1 MNYTRGLIL
10 SAMIALVSAPV
21 ISNNIITLCEGFLPK
36 NDMYIGVNDPA
47 GGGMTYAEYTA
58 VLDQFETYYRP
69 LVSARG
75 ATLKVNRLWDN
86 GEVNASATRSFD
98 ERTWELN
105 MYGGLARHP
114 AMDKD
119 GYMLVA
125 CHEMG
130 HQIGGAPKVPGLF
143 GIFNAWASN
152 EGQSD
157 YFASLRCLRVMF
169 KEADNA
175 AFVATQPINP
185 TVRTK
190 CEMTYDT
197 QAEENLC
204 MRIGMAG
211 NVTAM
216 VFKDLKKLNVAPS
229 FDTPDTTSVAKTS
242 DDHPEPQCRLDT
254 YFQGG
259 LCRHDMN
266 IALSEKDPRI
276 GTCLDNAN
284 GNLGARPHCWFKP

>member
-10 SAMIALVSAPV
+10 SGLIAVLSAPIV
-21 ISNNIITLCEGFLPK
+21 GSTTLCKGFLPE
-36 NDMYIGVNDPA
+36 NDMKIGVNDPA
-47 GGGMTYAEYTA
+47 AGGLTNAEFNS
-58 VLDQFETYYRP
+58 VIDQLEAYYKP
-69 LVSARG
+69 VVSG
-75 ATLKVNRLWDN
+75 KGGTLKVNRLWDDAT
-86 GEVNASATRSFD
+86 VNASATRSWD
-98 ERTWELN
+98 GRTWEIN

-114 AMDKD
+114 AMNAD
-119 GYMLVA
+119 GFMLVI
-125 CHEMG
+125 CHETG
-130 HQIGGAPKVPGLF
+130 HHLGGAPKVPGFF
-143 GIFNAWASN
+143 GINDWASN
-152 EGQSD
+152 EGESD
-157 YFASLRCLRVMF
+157 YFASLRCLRYMF
-169 KEADNA
+169 KDADNA
-175 AFVATQPINP
+175 RFVATEQIPA

-190 CEMTYDT
+190 CEQTYDT

-229 FDTPDTTSVAKTS
+229 FDTPDTTNVSKTS

-266 IALSEKDPRI
+266 IALSDKDPRV
-276 GTCLDNAN
+276 GTCVDNAN
-284 GNLGARPHCWFKP
+284 GNLGARPHCWFRP